1 MSEHIPAQSS
11 AIEERPGNLQ
21 DLEAEMWTIGT
32 ASSVNEADQNTM
44 MADLNELGV
53 ASESFADPM
62 AQSAF
67 GSVRER
73 VRLGNPVNF
82 IEIVNDMVEA
92 KFDRDTA
99 EIFLTSCMAKATTI
113 THARFYAVRLKDAER
128 RRVLWDAG
136 REIAV
141 AIKVGTSPDA
151 VTEMLVATTDGLRNS
166 TVGGLFRTRFPP
178 IRFSDL
184 QAYDP
189 APEVNH
195 IAGRGWLRRR
205 KWTLL
210 TGGTGIG
217 KSVLAEQLAGHI
229 ACGVPFMGL
238 TISSRFRVLFLT
250 AENDEEVL
258 KRDLLAIAEHDGL
271 DGGLLDANLDF
282 HHAYA
287 ISGAEL
293 QREIEAEMR
302 RGAFDLLVL
311 DNYQAYSDDDINDS
325 QAWKMF
331 ISPLDS
337 MLNRLNAGMLLIDH
351 SGKPTERKYYGI
363 NDSPYLAAGTS
374 RKANGARASAELYS
388 PIKGDTRYKFH
399 YGKNW
404 ERAGVV
410 DEFGSR
416 VRDIYLDRSP
426 SAEAPYWTPSADQTE
441 HKPMV
446 DGEAEILNYADQH
459 PEAGYRAIAKATGC
473 SKSKVGDIFKKYPL
487 RASGRAE
494 E

>member
-1 MSEHIPAQSS
+1 MPSPATT
-11 AIEERPGNLQ
+11 ALPGIEEPPESLR
-21 DLEAEMWTIGT
+21 DAEAEMWFVGT
-32 ASSVNEADQNTM
+32 AISANDNDLSTM
-44 MADLNELGV
+44 IAVAENSGV
-53 ASESFADPM
+53 ASESFNDPM
-62 AQSAF
+62 ARSAWTM
-67 GSVRER
+67 VRER
-73 VRLGNPVNF
+73 VRLGHPAHL
-82 IEIVNDMVEA
+82 IEIADDMVKA
-92 KFDRDTA
+92 KFDRDAA
-99 EIFLTSCMAKATTI
+99 ENFLVSCQKKATTI
-113 THARFYAVRLKDAER
+113 AHSQFYATRLKDAER

-136 REIAV
+136 REILAS
-141 AIKVGTSPDA
+141 IKASISPDA

-166 TVGGLFRTRFPP
+166 AAGGLFRTRFPP

-184 QAYDP
+184 KAYDP

-217 KSVLAEQLAGHI
+217 KSVLGEQLGGHV
-229 ACGVPFMGL
+229 ACGVPVIGL
-238 TISSRFRVLFLT
+238 TISHPFRVLFLT

-258 KRDLLAIAEHDGL
+258 KRDMMAIAEHDGL
-271 DGGLLDANLDF
+271 DAGLLDANLEF

-287 ISGAEL
+287 VSGAEL

-325 QAWKMF
+325 LAWKKF
-331 ISPLDS
+331 ITPLDS

-351 SGKPTERKYYGI
+351 SGKPTERKNYGI

-388 PIKGDTRYKFH
+388 PIRGDTRYKFH
-399 YGKNW
+399 FGKNW
-404 ERAGVV
+404 ERAGVL
-410 DEFGSR
+410 DEFGNR

-459 PEAGYRAIAKATGC
+459 PEAGYRAIAKAAGC